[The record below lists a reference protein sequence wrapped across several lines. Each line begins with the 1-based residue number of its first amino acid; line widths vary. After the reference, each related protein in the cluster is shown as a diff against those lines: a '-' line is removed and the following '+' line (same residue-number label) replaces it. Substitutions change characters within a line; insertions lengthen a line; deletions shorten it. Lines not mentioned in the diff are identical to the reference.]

1 MDFRTV
7 IALLMG
13 LLIQLSQVQT
23 CVAGGVIPS
32 CATTARSMACCD
44 GVKSCPCAKSSESNQ
59 KPALPAAAAIE
70 LKWLVS
76 ETAENDLP
84 GTSVSPPNDAV
95 RPAAT
100 VSEFRSGFA
109 GVPLSVAFCRFVI

>member
-7 IALLMG
+7 IALFMG

-23 CVAGGVIPS
+23 CVAGGAIPP
-32 CATTARSMACCD
+32 CATTTHSMACCD
-44 GVKSCPCAKSSESNQ
+44 GVKSCPCAKSGESNQ
-59 KPALPAAAAIE
+59 KPSLPVAAAVD

-76 ETAENDLP
+76 NTDESDLP
-84 GTSVSPPNDAV
+84 GTSVSPPIDAAH
-95 RPAAT
+95 PAAS
-100 VSEFRSGFA
+100 VSEFHSGFL

>member
-44 GVKSCPCAKSSESNQ
+44 GIKSCPCAKSSESSQ
-59 KPALPAAAAIE
+59 KPDLPSAAAVE

-76 ETAENDLP
+76 KTGETDLP
-84 GTSVSPPNDAV
+84 GTSVSPSKDAA

-100 VSEFRSGFA
+100 VSEFYSGFV